1 MIFQRALKRELYT
14 TAAGVFLTLFT
25 ITITMMLIRIL
36 GQAAKGRI
44 ASDDVLALIGFTSLN
59 YMPIILILTGFIAV
73 LLVVTRSYRDSEM
86 VVWFSS
92 GLSLTRWIRPVLE
105 FGAPIIV
112 IVAVLGF
119 SVTPWAY
126 RQSAE
131 FRERFEKRE
140 DLARLSPGK
149 FQESASGNR
158 VFYIESIDDDGEDVK
173 NVFIHSIRD
182 DKTGTVLAESGRI
195 FNDETGDRYLLLKNG
210 LRYEEATDRSFASF
224 MKFGKYT
231 SFVAEKDDFVYE
243 LDETSTRSLTM
254 KELLER
260 PTSKKRGELVWR
272 IGLPFMCLLLMLLA
286 IPLGFVNPRAGR
298 SFNLIIAVLLYL
310 AYSNMTSFFQNFVSH
325 NRLSFGFAWWPLHL
339 LIAII
344 IFLLFAWRLG
354 VNSPNHPYAWFAR
367 LRRKRIQRSA
377 QSEKEGDGQ

>member
-1 MIFQRALKRELYT
+1 MIFQRALKRELYS

-36 GQAAKGRI
+36 GQAAKGKI

-59 YMPIILILTGFIAV
+59 YMPIILILTAFIAV

-112 IVAVLGF
+112 LVAVLGF
-119 SVTPWAY
+119 SITPWAY

-173 NVFIHSIRD
+173 NVFIHSIRED
-182 DKTGTVLAESGRI
+182 RIGTVLAESGRI
-195 FNDETGDRYLLLKNG
+195 FNDSNGDRFMLLRKG
-210 LRYEEATDRSFASF
+210 LRYEEALDHSFATF
-224 MKFGKYT
+224 LKFGKYT
-231 SFVAEKDDFVYE
+231 SYVAEKDDFVYT

-254 KELLER
+254 KELLQR

-272 IGLPFMCLLLMLLA
+272 IGLPFMCTLLMLLA

-325 NRLSFGFAWWPLHL
+325 DRLSFGMAWWPLHL

-344 IFLLFAWRLG
+344 VFLLFAWRLG
-354 VNSPNHPYAWFAR
+354 VNSPHHPYAWFAKI
-367 LRRKRIQRSA
+367 RRKRIQGLDN
-377 QSEKEGDGQ
+377 KEGDGQ